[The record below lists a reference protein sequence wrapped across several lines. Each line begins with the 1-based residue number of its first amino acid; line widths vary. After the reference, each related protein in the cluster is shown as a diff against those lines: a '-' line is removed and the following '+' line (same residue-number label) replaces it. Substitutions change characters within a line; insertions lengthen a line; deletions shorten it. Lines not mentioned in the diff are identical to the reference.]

1 MSWTDVEGK
10 TYEEAVATLLN
21 SLGADR
27 SEVELE
33 HLGVHHKFLG
43 FGKAVVKVRGRLK
56 RESFEDKPDKTKK
69 RPAVE
74 PVVEA
79 DPEQMQTAKNAR
91 GFLEEIV
98 KNIGIENAAVKV
110 VPRESGVTLDII
122 SDSGG
127 LIIGRKGETLE
138 ALQMIMEIY
147 AHRQPGKRVSL
158 VVDTENYRSRRKD
171 KLADIARNSA
181 DQAVDKKGKV
191 YLGPMKSSERKY
203 IHSCLQSDKRVNTKS
218 EGEGDRRQVVVIPV
232 G

>member
-1 MSWTDVEGK
+1 MSWTDVEGE
-10 TYEEAVATLLN
+10 TYEKAVATLLN

-69 RPAVE
+69 LPAV
-74 PVVEA
+74 PRMPR
-79 DPEQMQTAKNAR
+79 DSEQVQAAKNAR

-98 KNIGIENAAVKV
+98 KNIGIENATVKV
-110 VPRESGVTLDII
+110 VPKENGITLDIV

-147 AHRQPGKRVSL
+147 AHRQSGKRVSL

-181 DQAVDKKGKV
+181 NQAVDKNGKV

-203 IHSCLQSDKRVNTKS
+203 IHSCLQTDKRVNTKS

-232 G
+232 R

>member
-1 MSWTDVEGK
+1 MSWTDVEGE
-10 TYEEAVATLLN
+10 TYEKAVATLLN
-21 SLGADR
+21 ALGADR

-69 RPAVE
+69 RPAVQ
-74 PVVEA
+74 A
-79 DPEQMQTAKNAR
+79 DSEQMQAAKNAR

-110 VPRESGVTLDII
+110 VPRENGITLDIV

-147 AHRQPGKRVSL
+147 AHRQSGKRVSL

-181 DQAVDKKGKV
+181 DQAIDKKGKV

-203 IHSCLQSDKRVNTKS
+203 IHSCLQGDKRVNTKS

-232 G
+232 R

>member
-10 TYEEAVATLLN
+10 TYEEAVATLLH

-56 RESFEDKPDKTKK
+56 REAFEDRPDKTKK
-69 RPAVE
+69 RA
-74 PVVEA
+74 VVEV
-79 DPEQMQTAKNAR
+79 DSEQMPAAKMAR

-98 KNIGIENAAVKV
+98 KNMGIDNAAVKM
-110 VPRESGVTLDII
+110 VPGDNGITLDII

-158 VVDTENYRSRRKD
+158 VVDTENYRARRKD
-171 KLADIARNSA
+171 KLADIARKSA
-181 DQAVDKKGKV
+181 NQAVDKKGKV

-203 IHSCLQSDKRVNTKS
+203 IHSCLQTDKRVDTKS

-232 G
+232 R

>member
-1 MSWTDVEGK
+1 MSWTNVEGE
-10 TYEEAVATLLN
+10 TYEKAVATLLN
-21 SLGADR
+21 ALGADR

-69 RPAVE
+69 RPAVQ
-74 PVVEA
+74 A
-79 DPEQMQTAKNAR
+79 DSEQMQAAKNAR

-110 VPRESGVTLDII
+110 VPRESGITLDIV

-147 AHRQPGKRVSL
+147 AHRQSGKRVSL

-171 KLADIARNSA
+171 KLADIARSSA
-181 DQAVDKKGKV
+181 DEAIDKKGKV

-203 IHSCLQSDKRVNTKS
+203 IHSCLQGDKRVNTKS

-232 G
+232 R